1 MTFKIFRDKVQWF
14 YRCSMIG
21 VSNKSIIAFI
31 CYLLLL
37 GTAESV
43 AAKAWRGIVPLRSKR
58 ADVRRV
64 LGIPLIGGVGSTE
77 LYEKEEGR
85 IQVMYARHPCEQGL
99 PADWGNWKVPRDT
112 VVNISITLREHLKVA
127 DLKIRDLARFK
138 WYTDD
143 SGATYYHDR
152 GKGIEYQ
159 VQGEMVTAITYG
171 PMARD
176 VRLRCK
182 KNVPLIRY

>member
-1 MTFKIFRDKVQWF
+1 M
-14 YRCSMIG
+14 CSVIG
-21 VSNKSIIAFI
+21 VSNKPIYTFI
-31 CYLLLL
+31 CCLLLL
-37 GTAESV
+37 GTAESA

-64 LGIPLIGGVGSTE
+64 LGNPRIGGVGSIE
-77 LYEKEEGR
+77 LYETEEGR
-85 IQVMYARHPCEQGL
+85 IQVMYARQPCEQGL
-99 PADWGNWKVPRDT
+99 PADWGNWNVRRDT
-112 VVNISITLREHLKVA
+112 VVNISITLRQDLKVS
-127 DLKIRDLARFK
+127 DLKVRDLESLK

-152 GKGIEYQ
+152 GRGIEYQ
-159 VQGEMVTAITYG
+159 VQGDLVTAITYG

-176 VRLRCK
+176 MRLRCK